1 MVSDTHMTKT
11 AMGADVVLPATS
23 FASTFGTFTNTERR
37 LQRVNPAMKEN
48 VEVPNWKIPTILS
61 KIYEKDFLQN
71 GMFNLYNDY
80 DNSANDTWISFIFKN
95 TSQII

>member
-1 MVSDTHMTKT
+1 MYFKLDLHAIFFDFFEKS
-11 AMGADVVLPATS
+11 
-23 FASTFGTFTNTERR
+23 
-37 LQRVNPAMKEN
+37 
-48 VEVPNWKIPTILS
+48 VPNWKIPTILS